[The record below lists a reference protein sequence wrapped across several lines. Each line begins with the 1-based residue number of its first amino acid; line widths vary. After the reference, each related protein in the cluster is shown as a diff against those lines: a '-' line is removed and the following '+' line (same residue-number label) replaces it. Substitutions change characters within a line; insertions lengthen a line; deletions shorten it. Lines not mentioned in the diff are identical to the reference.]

1 MKLFVERIKFN
12 KSKRERVMINK
23 IIGLLYVIP
32 IVLFAQ
38 AYTLENCE
46 TNISGNTPE
55 FFQKYFQCVDASLSE
70 SGNYINVYFNGLA
83 PYESWYYPDGDPN
96 HIDWVSQGQGSFLI
110 PNAYIT
116 EVNYVVSIP
125 VNPEARPNLIID
137 GDAVDGEVGTNNYE
151 YPMGS
156 VGSALNGVNMFNPCA
171 SPPDIIEDEAAS
183 FDLYSGHPA
192 GGELYHYHTTSQ
204 GPLEV
209 LEHKGLIQTTTVG
222 SGEIEVYG
230 IMCDGTV
237 VLGCTEL
244 DGSSPNNSD
253 FDAQNGHVHDM
264 VDEDGTTM
272 FTNRYHTH
280 ICYDDIT
287 EDDTDGNGFQ
297 EHEFTPE
304 ISYYETPGM
313 GQSFNR
319 CRSMTSPIE
328 GDMLALG
335 DELIPS
341 EFSLYQNYPNPFNP
355 VTSID
360 YNLSQ
365 DGRVELAIF
374 DLAGKK
380 IRTLVRDV
388 QSAGLKTIEWDAS
401 NDFGQPV
408 SAGLYIYQLKTS
420 QGTFSKKM
428 LLLK

>member
-1 MKLFVERIKFN
+1 MKKHI
-12 KSKRERVMINK
+12 I
-23 IIGLLYVIP
+23 IIGSILLN
-32 IVLFAQ
+32 VLFGQ
-38 AYTLENCE
+38 AYTLESCE

-70 SGNYINVYFNGLA
+70 SGNYINLYFNGLA

-96 HIDWVSQGQGSFLI
+96 HIDWYSQGQGSFLI

-125 VNPEARPNLIID
+125 VNPDARPNLSID
-137 GDAVDGEVGTNNYE
+137 GDAVDGEVGTSNFE

-171 SPPDIIEDEAAS
+171 SPPDVIEDEAAS
-183 FDLYSGHPA
+183 FDLYNGHPA
-192 GGELYHYHTTSQ
+192 GGELYHYHTTSS

-209 LEHKGLIQTTTVG
+209 LQHKGLIQTTTVG

-230 IMCDGTV
+230 IMCDGVV

-244 DGSSPNNSD
+244 DGSTPNSSD
-253 FDAQNGHVHDM
+253 WDAQNGHVHDM
-264 VDEDGTTM
+264 VDEEGTTM

-304 ISYYETPGM
+304 ISYYKTPGM
-313 GQSFNR
+313 GQSYER
-319 CRSMTSPIE
+319 CNSMTSPIE
-328 GDMLALG
+328 NDMLALD
-335 DELIPS
+335 DEFIPI

-355 VTSID
+355 TTNID
-360 YNLSQ
+360 FDLSQ
-365 DGRVELAIF
+365 NGQVELAIF
-374 DLAGKK
+374 DLMGKR
-380 IRTLVRDV
+380 IRTLVYGYEK
-388 QSAGLKTIEWDAS
+388 AGYKSITWDAT
-401 NDFGQPV
+401 NDFGQSV
-408 SAGLYIYQLKTS
+408 SAGMYFYRIS
-420 QGTFSKKM
+420 AGDFHSVKKM
-428 LLLK
+428 VLMK